1 MPTGYVRQ
9 DTTGQ
14 LADGNPIDADLFNDE
29 YNAIV
34 NAFNATTGHNHD
46 GTTGGGAPVTKLGG
60 SNELEVEASAVFPKV
75 DNLIDLGKTT
85 RQWRDLHLG
94 RNATIGGNL
103 TVTGNATINGNL
115 TLGDAATDNVS
126 FGADINSHI
135 IPNTDDTFDLGSST
149 QEWRNIYID
158 GVAYLD
164 EVDIDS
170 GAIDGTP
177 IGANSAS
184 TGAFTTIAASGA
196 TTLSDALTVT
206 GATALNGGLTMDTNK
221 FTVADTT
228 GNTAIAGTLAVTG
241 ATTMTGALTA
251 NGGVTGDLTGNVTG
265 NLTGNVT
272 SSGTSELTTVNVSG
286 VLTANG
292 NTVLG
297 NAATDTVT
305 VNADIASNLIPSAD
319 STYSIGDSSNYWSHG
334 YIDAITTTG
343 NVTVGGNAVVTGN
356 LTVQGTTTT
365 VNSTTVDVADLNI
378 TVASGAGSSSAA
390 NTGGLTVGGANA
402 TFTYTSSDDR
412 WNMNKELNVARVHG
426 ALTGAVTG
434 NVTGNLTGNVTGNVT
449 GTVSSIANH
458 DTDSLSEGSS
468 NLYHT
473 TARARG
479 SVSAGTGISYDSST
493 GVISNSLTSAND
505 STITI
510 TAGTALTGGG
520 SFTTNASGNS
530 TITVN
535 HEDTSTLSGAT
546 SNSSNDF
553 IQNITVDGNGHVTA
567 ISSATATASGGGGAP
582 DSVGGASTVLSNS
595 ILGSTTITIPNG
607 DTAVIWASGSTGGV
621 LKLYTG
627 STLTQETTTGTIKRT
642 NSTGSSETLNVYA
655 YHSNF
660 PGQGSG
666 RINIHYM
673 IFG

>member
-34 NAFNATTGHNHD
+34 NAFNASTGHNHD
-46 GTTGGGAPVTKLGG
+46 GTTGGGAPVTKMGG
-60 SNELEVEASAVFPKV
+60 SNELEVESSAIFPKV

-85 RQWRDLHLG
+85 RQWRDLFLS

-115 TLGDAATDNVS
+115 TFGDAATDTVS
-126 FGADINSHI
+126 FGADIDSHF
-135 IPNTDDTFDLGSST
+135 IPDDDDTYDLGSST
-149 QEWRNIYID
+149 QEWRNLFLD
-158 GVAYLD
+158 GTAN
-164 EVDIDS
+164 IDS
-170 GAIDGTP
+170 LVADTADINGGTIDATV
-177 IGANSAS
+177 IGGS
-184 TGAFTTIAASGA
+184 TAAAGSFTTIAASGA
-196 TTLSDALTVT
+196 TGID
-206 GATALNGGLTMDTNK
+206 GDFDINTNK
-221 FTVADTT
+221 FTVASAS

-251 NGGVTGDLTGNVTG
+251 NGGVTGNLTGNVTG
-265 NLTGNVT
+265 NVTGDLTGNVT
-272 SSGTSELTTVNVSG
+272 SSGTSSLTTVNVSG

-319 STYSIGDSSNYWSHG
+319 STFTIGDSSNYWSQG
-334 YIDAITTTG
+334 FIDAITTTG
-343 NVTVGGNAVVTGN
+343 NVSIGGNAVVTGN

-378 TVASGAGSSSAA
+378 TVASGAGSSAAA

-402 TFTYTSSDDR
+402 TFTYTNSDDR

-426 ALTGAVTG
+426 AVTGDVTG

-479 SVSAGTGISYDSST
+479 SVSAGTGITYNSST
-493 GVISNSLTSAND
+493 GVISNSLTSANN

-510 TAGTALTGGG
+510 SAGNALTGGG

-535 HEDTSTLSGAT
+535 HQDTSSQSSVNNSGT
-546 SNSSNDF
+546 NF
-553 IQNITVDGNGHVTA
+553 IQDITLDSYGHVTG
-567 ISSATATASGGGGAP
+567 ITSADAGGGGGGAP
-582 DSVGGASTVLSNS
+582 SSVGGKTESVTNGIATQLSS
-595 ILGSTTITIPNG
+595 ISVANGSTLVAWSNLAGAINVSVG
-607 DTAVIWASGSTGGV
+607 GSNVASGSAGTGIV
-621 LKLYTG
+621 KY
-627 STLTQETTTGTIKRT
+627 T
-642 NSTGSSETLNVYA
+642 NSTGSSKSANVIA
-655 YHSNF
+655 YYNSSV
-660 PGQGSG
+660 GQGTGSFQI
-666 RINIHYM
+666 RYM
-673 IFG
+673 IF

>member
-85 RQWRDLHLG
+85 RQWRDLFLG

-115 TLGDAATDNVS
+115 TFGDAATDTVS
-126 FGADINSHI
+126 FGADIDSHF
-135 IPNTDDTFDLGSST
+135 IPDDDDTYDLGSST
-149 QEWRNIYID
+149 QEWRNLFLD
-158 GVAYLD
+158 GTAN
-164 EVDIDS
+164 IDS
-170 GAIDGTP
+170 LVADTADINGGTIDATV
-177 IGANSAS
+177 IGGS
-184 TGAFTTIAASGA
+184 TAAAGSFTTIAASGA
-196 TTLSDALTVT
+196 TGID
-206 GATALNGGLTMDTNK
+206 GDFDINTNK
-221 FTVADTT
+221 FTVASAS

-251 NGGVTGDLTGNVTG
+251 NGGVTGNLTGNVTG
-265 NLTGNVT
+265 NVTGDLTGNVT
-272 SSGTSELTTVNVSG
+272 SSGTSSLTTVNVSG

-319 STYSIGDSSNYWSHG
+319 STYTIGDSSNYWSHG

-343 NVTVGGNAVVTGN
+343 NVAIGGNATVTGN

-412 WNMNKELNVARVHG
+412 WNMNKELNVGRVHG
-426 ALTGAVTG
+426 AVTGDITGNVTG

-479 SVSAGTGISYDSST
+479 SVSAGTGISYNSST
-493 GVISNSLTSAND
+493 GVISNSLTSANN

-510 TAGTALTGGG
+510 SAGDALTGGG
-520 SFTTNASGNS
+520 TFTTNASGNS

-535 HEDTSTLSGAT
+535 HEDTSSQASVNNSGT
-546 SNSSNDF
+546 NF
-553 IQNITVDGNGHVTA
+553 IQDITLDSYGHVTGITSA
-567 ISSATATASGGGGAP
+567 DASSGGGSGGGGLVDYSNTVPAGTYQAINVSP
-582 DSVGGASTVLSNS
+582 PNASWRIFKGGSANDVVANAGNNTYATSVFTLNAATNLGRYTFG
-595 ILGSTTITIPNG
+595 GST
-607 DTAVIWASGSTGGV
+607 
-621 LKLYTG
+621 
-627 STLTQETTTGTIKRT
+627 
-642 NSTGSSETLNVYA
+642 SSIFVF
-655 YHSNF
+655 S
-660 PGQGSG
+660 
-666 RINIHYM
+666 IHNT
-673 IFG
+673 

>member
-34 NAFNATTGHNHD
+34 NAFNASTGHNHD

-75 DNLIDLGKTT
+75 DNLIDLGKAT
-85 RQWRDLHLG
+85 RQWRDLLLG

-103 TVTGNATINGNL
+103 TVAGNATINGNL
-115 TLGDAATDNVS
+115 TFGDAATDTVS
-126 FGADINSHI
+126 FGADIDSNI
-135 IPNTDDTFDLGSST
+135 IPDDDNTYDLGSSG
-149 QEWRNIYID
+149 QQWKDIYIN

-164 EVDIDS
+164 EVDIDA

-184 TGAFTTIAASGA
+184 TGAFTTLAASGA

-265 NLTGNVT
+265 DLTGNVT
-272 SSGTSELTTVNVSG
+272 STGTSSLATVNVSG
-286 VLTANG
+286 AFTANG

-305 VNADIASNLIPSAD
+305 FNADIASNLIPSAD
-319 STYSIGDSSNYWSHG
+319 STYTIGDGSNYWSHG

-343 NVTVGGNAVVTGN
+343 NVAIGGDATITGN

-378 TVASGAGSSSAA
+378 TVASGAGSSAAA
-390 NTGGLTVGGANA
+390 NGGGLTVGGANA
-402 TFTYTSSDDR
+402 TFTYTNSDDR
-412 WNMNKELNVARVHG
+412 WNMNKALNVSTVH
-426 ALTGAVTG
+426 G

-449 GTVSSIANH
+449 GNLTGDVTGDVTGTVSSIANH
-458 DTDSLSEGSS
+458 NTDSLSEGSS

-473 TARARG
+473 TARVRG
-479 SVSAGTGISYDSST
+479 ALSAGSGISYNSST
-493 GVISNSLTSAND
+493 GVITNSATSAND
-505 STITI
+505 ATITI
-510 TAGTALTGGG
+510 SAGGGMTGGG
-520 SFTTNASGNS
+520 NFTTNQGSAE
-530 TITVN
+530 TITIS
-535 HEDTSTLSGAT
+535 HSDTSSQSSVNNSGST
-546 SNSSNDF
+546 F
-553 IQNITVDGNGHVTA
+553 IQDITLDTYGHVTG
-567 ISSATATASGGGGAP
+567 ITSA
-582 DSVGGASTVLSNS
+582 
-595 ILGSTTITIPNG
+595 
-607 DTAVIWASGSTGGV
+607 
-621 LKLYTG
+621 
-627 STLTQETTTGTIKRT
+627 
-642 NSTGSSETLNVYA
+642 STGSGGSQTT
-655 YHSNF
+655 
-660 PGQGSG
+660 GQIVGAGTGSG
-666 RINIHYM
+666 TSGDYLQATLLPNTNYLFQSQTGGNNVFIYKNNGMNDRLVNGIGNNWGYYYQNGNTQYTGVGMGCVSGGTPGNWIC
-673 IFG
+673 IKIS

>member
-34 NAFNATTGHNHD
+34 NAFNASSGHNHD
-46 GTTGGGAPVTKLGG
+46 GTTGGGAPVTKIGG

-85 RQWRDLHLG
+85 RRWKDG
-94 RNATIGGNL
+94 FFGGDVTIGDDLTVTDDVSIGGDL
-103 TVTGNATINGNL
+103 TVTGNTTINGNL
-115 TLGDAATDNVS
+115 TFGDAATDTVS
-126 FGADINSHI
+126 FGADIDSHF
-135 IPNTDDTFDLGSST
+135 IPDDDNTYDLGSST
-149 QEWRNIYID
+149 QEWRNL
-158 GVAYLD
+158 YLD
-164 EVDIDS
+164 GIANIDS
-170 GAIDGTP
+170 LVADTADINGGTIDATI
-177 IGANSAS
+177 IGGS
-184 TGAFTTIAASGA
+184 TAAAGSFTTIAASGA
-196 TTLSDALTVT
+196 TGID
-206 GATALNGGLTMDTNK
+206 GDFDINTNK
-221 FTVADTT
+221 FTVASSS

-241 ATTMTGALTA
+241 VSTMTGAINA
-251 NGGVTGDLTGNVTG
+251 NGGVTGNVTG

-297 NAATDTVT
+297 NAASDTVT
-305 VNADIASNLIPSAD
+305 FTADVASNLIPSAD
-319 STYSIGDSSNYWSHG
+319 STYTIGDSSNYWSHG

-378 TVASGAGSSSAA
+378 TVASGAGSSAAA

-402 TFTYTSSDDR
+402 TFTYTNSDDR

-426 ALTGAVTG
+426 NLTGAVTG
-434 NVTGNLTGNVTGNVT
+434 DVTGNLTGNVT

-458 DTDSLSEGSS
+458 DTDDLSEGSS

-479 SVSAGTGISYDSST
+479 SVSAGTGMSYNSTT
-493 GVISNSLTSAND
+493 GVITNDIAAANN

-510 TAGTALTGGG
+510 TAGDALTGGG
-520 SFTTNASGNS
+520 NFTTNASSNS
-530 TITVN
+530 TITID
-535 HEDTSTLSGAT
+535 HEDTSTQASVNNSGT
-546 SNSSNDF
+546 NF
-553 IQNITVDGNGHVTA
+553 IQDITLDSYGHVTA
-567 ISSATATASGGGGAP
+567 ITSADSASGGSGGAP
-582 DSVGGASTVLSNS
+582 DSVGGKTENVTNGVATQISSLSIANGSTIVAWSNLAGAVLVQVGGSTV
-595 ILGSTTITIPNG
+595 
-607 DTAVIWASGSTGGV
+607 A
-621 LKLYTG
+621 
-627 STLTQETTTGTIKRT
+627 TGTAGTGIVKYT
-642 NSTGSSETLNVYA
+642 NSTGSSVSATILA
-655 YHSNF
+655 YYNAVV
-660 PGQGSG
+660 GQGSG
-666 RINIHYM
+666 LWTIRYQM
-673 IFG
+673 YT

>member
-85 RQWRDLHLG
+85 RQWRDLFLG

-115 TLGDAATDNVS
+115 TFGYDATDTVS
-126 FGADINSHI
+126 FGADIYSHF
-135 IPNTDDTFDLGSST
+135 IPDDDDTYDLGSST
-149 QEWRNIYID
+149 QEWRNLFLD
-158 GVAYLD
+158 GTAN
-164 EVDIDS
+164 IDS
-170 GAIDGTP
+170 LVADTADINGGTIDATV
-177 IGANSAS
+177 IGGS
-184 TGAFTTIAASGA
+184 TAAAGSFTTIAASGA
-196 TTLSDALTVT
+196 TGID
-206 GATALNGGLTMDTNK
+206 GDFDINTNK
-221 FTVADTT
+221 FTVASAS

-251 NGGVTGDLTGNVTG
+251 NGGVTGNLTGNVTG
-265 NLTGNVT
+265 NVTGDLTGNVT
-272 SSGTSELTTVNVSG
+272 SSGTSSLTTVNVSG

-319 STYSIGDSSNYWSHG
+319 STYTIGDSSNYWSHG

-343 NVTVGGNAVVTGN
+343 NVAIGGNATVTGN

-412 WNMNKELNVARVHG
+412 WNMNKELNVGRVHG
-426 ALTGAVTG
+426 AVTGDITGNVTG

-479 SVSAGTGISYDSST
+479 SVSAGTGISYNSST
-493 GVISNSLTSAND
+493 GVISNSLTSANN

-510 TAGTALTGGG
+510 SAGDALTGGG
-520 SFTTNASGNS
+520 TFTTNASGNS

-535 HEDTSTLSGAT
+535 HEDTSSQASVNNSGT
-546 SNSSNDF
+546 NF
-553 IQNITVDGNGHVTA
+553 IQDITLDSYGHVTGITSA
-567 ISSATATASGGGGAP
+567 DASSGGGSGGGGLVDYSNTVPAGTYQAINVSP
-582 DSVGGASTVLSNS
+582 PNASWRIFKGGSANDVVANAGNNTYATSVF
-595 ILGSTTITIPNG
+595 
-607 DTAVIWASGSTGGV
+607 
-621 LKLYTG
+621 
-627 STLTQETTTGTIKRT
+627 
-642 NSTGSSETLNVYA
+642 TLNAATNLGRYT
-655 YHSNF
+655 F
-660 PGQGSG
+660 GGS
-666 RINIHYM
+666 ISSIFVFAIHNT
-673 IFG
+673 

>member
-115 TLGDAATDNVS
+115 TFGDAATDTVS
-126 FGADINSHI
+126 FGADIDSHF
-135 IPNTDDTFDLGSST
+135 IPDDDDTYDLGSST
-149 QEWRNIYID
+149 QEWRNLFLD
-158 GVAYLD
+158 GTAN
-164 EVDIDS
+164 IDS
-170 GAIDGTP
+170 LVADTADINGGTIDATV
-177 IGANSAS
+177 IGGS
-184 TGAFTTIAASGA
+184 TAAAGSFTTLDASGA
-196 TTLSDALTVT
+196 TGID
-206 GATALNGGLTMDTNK
+206 GDFDINTNK
-221 FTVADTT
+221 FTVASAS
-228 GNTAIAGTLAVTG
+228 GNTEIAGTLAVTG
-241 ATTMTGALTA
+241 ATTMTGAGTA
-251 NGGVTGDLTGNVTG
+251 SGGVTGDLTGDVTGDVTG

-272 SSGTSELTTVNVSG
+272 SSGTSEFTTVNVSG

-305 VNADIASNLIPSAD
+305 FHADIASNLIPSAD
-319 STYSIGDSSNYWSHG
+319 STYTIGDGSNYWSHG

-343 NVTVGGNAVVTGN
+343 NVTVGGNAVITGD